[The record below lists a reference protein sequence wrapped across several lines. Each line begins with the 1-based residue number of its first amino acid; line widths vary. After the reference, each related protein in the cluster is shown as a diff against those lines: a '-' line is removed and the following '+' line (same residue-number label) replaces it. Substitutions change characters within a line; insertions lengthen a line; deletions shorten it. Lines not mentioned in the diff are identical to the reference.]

1 VVLPPVYV
9 PDGSEIKGLA
19 GISVYLWVTTGLG
32 EYNEP
37 VATAEMVVVVVRVRG
52 VPVKMGDSFVG
63 ALPSS
68 V

>member
-1 VVLPPVYV
+1 
-9 PDGSEIKGLA
+9 
-19 GISVYLWVTTGLG
+19 VYLWVTTGLG